1 MVTSWLTAPGSNGQ
15 KILLMLFA
23 IALFII
29 VMALLLLIIDKPR
42 RVPNWLVAVVFAGP
56 ALAMLAYGLIRP
68 ALMTVW
74 SSFRQTRGGEDNF
87 VGFDNYV
94 QAFTQGEFQTVL
106 RNTAIWVILVPIL
119 ATLIGLVYAV
129 LVDRT
134 RFEKL
139 AKALIFVP
147 MAISMV
153 GASIIWR
160 LVYEFRPNQQNIMQT
175 GLLNQLL
182 VWLGFEP
189 QQFLLLQP
197 WNNVFLIVVMIW
209 IQTGFAMTVLSAA
222 IKAIP
227 DDIIE
232 AARLDGLG
240 GFGMFRFIT
249 VPSIRPALIVVLTTI
264 AINALKV
271 FDIVRTMTGGQFNT
285 GVVANEFYTQAFR
298 QNNQGL
304 ASALAV
310 LLFILV
316 IPIIAYNV
324 HQLRKTEE
332 VR

>member
-1 MVTSWLTAPGSNGQ
+1 MGWLLNPTTTGE
-15 KILLMLFA
+15 KIADMLVA
-23 IALFII
+23 IALFVV
-29 VMALLLLIIDKPR
+29 VMGLILYLVDRPR
-42 RVPNWLVAVVFAGP
+42 RVPNWLVALAFAGVP
-56 ALAMLAYGLIRP
+56 LLLLTYGLVRS
-68 ALMTVW
+68 ALITLW
-74 SSFRQTRGGEDNF
+74 NSFFNRNGTAF
-87 VGFDNYV
+87 VGFDNYK
-94 QAFTQGEFQTVL
+94 QAFTQGQFQQVL
-106 RNTAIWVILVPIL
+106 VNTAIWVILVPIL

-129 LVDRT
+129 VVDRS
-134 RFEKL
+134 RFEKA
-139 AKALIFVP
+139 AKALIFIP

-160 LVYEFRPNQQNIMQT
+160 FVYEFRPNQPNIQQT
-175 GLLNQLL
+175 GLLNQVL
-182 VWLGFEP
+182 VWIGLEP
-189 QQFLLLQP
+189 QQFLSTQP
-197 WNNVFLIVVMIW
+197 WNTWFLIVVMIW

-227 DDIIE
+227 DDIVE

-240 GFGMFRFIT
+240 GFGMFRYIT

-264 AINALKV
+264 AITALKV
-271 FDIVRTMTGGQFNT
+271 FDIVRTMTGGQFGT

-310 LLFILV
+310 VLFVLV

-324 HQLRKTEE
+324 RQLRKTEE